1 MTDLK
6 NLFLLDPEYR
16 HLNHGS
22 FGACPKP
29 IFEDYQKWQLK
40 LEQQPVDFFVNK
52 GNIQLQKSKEALAKF
67 IHCDADN
74 LVFTTNPTYAINII
88 AKGLNLQEGDEIL
101 ATNQE
106 YGALDRT
113 WNYNCKKVG
122 AKYVQQEIRL
132 PIQSKEQMIADFW
145 KGYTEK
151 TKAIFISQITSMT
164 ALIFPVEEICKKAK
178 ELGLLTIVDGA
189 HVPGHIPLNLQ
200 TLQADIYTGACHK
213 WMMTPKGCSFL
224 YVHPEIQNDFDPV
237 IISWGYES
245 EVPGKSKFLDY
256 HQQQGTRDYSAF
268 LTVPSAIEF
277 MEKHDWWNVSER
289 CKKMLRDNY
298 ESICAIFGTQPIC
311 PVEST
316 FLGQIASV
324 PVPIDDPMPL
334 KKELFET
341 YKIEI
346 PVFKLRDQVYL
357 RFSTQA
363 YVSQEDLDYLKETLI
378 RIKETTEI
386 LT

>member
-113 WNYNCKKVG
+113 WNYYCKKVG

-145 KGYTEK
+145 KGYNEK

-311 PVEST
+311 PIEST

-363 YVSQEDLDYLKETLI
+363 YVSQEDLDYLKEALI
-378 RIKETTEI
+378 RIRETTAI
-386 LT
+386 LN

>member
-1 MTDLK
+1 M
-6 NLFLLDPEYR
+6 
-16 HLNHGS
+16 
-22 FGACPKP
+22 
-29 IFEDYQKWQLK
+29 
-40 LEQQPVDFFVNK
+40 
-52 GNIQLQKSKEALAKF
+52 
-67 IHCDADN
+67 
-74 LVFTTNPTYAINII
+74 
-88 AKGLNLQEGDEIL
+88 QEGDEIL

-113 WNYNCKKVG
+113 WNYYCKKVG